1 VLAVLS
7 PFGWGQKE
15 LPFQPEDQMIV
26 RLLAAVLAVAVA
38 PMAVRAADDE
48 NPYKNVKVGD
58 FATYKMKVNV
68 GPIAIDGSTT
78 QSITEKNDK
87 EAKVKVTASVNGME
101 APAQE
106 QTVDLT
112 KPYDPT
118 KVGGGLPGGAEAKVE
133 KGKEGKEKIKAGG
146 KEYECTWT
154 TYKVSA
160 KANGMDIDADIK
172 VWTSKE
178 VPMGMVKMTMKASVA
193 KMDMEMTMELTEFG
207 NKPAK

>member
-1 VLAVLS
+1 
-7 PFGWGQKE
+7 
-15 LPFQPEDQMIV
+15 MIV

-38 PMAVRAADDE
+38 PVAARAADEE
-48 NPYKNVKVGD
+48 NPYKSVKVGD

-68 GPIAIDGSTT
+68 GPIAIDGTTT
-78 QSITEKNDK
+78 QSVTAKTDK
-87 EAKVKVTASVNGME
+87 EAKIKVTAAVNGME

-106 QTVDLT
+106 QTIDLT

-118 KVGGGLPGGAEAKVE
+118 KVGGGLPGGTEAKVE

-146 KEYECTWT
+146 KEFDATWT
-154 TYKVSA
+154 EYKVKA

-178 VPMGMVKMTMKASVA
+178 VPMGMVKMTMKATVA
-193 KMDMEMTMELTEFG
+193 KMDMEMTMELSEFG

>member
-1 VLAVLS
+1 
-7 PFGWGQKE
+7 
-15 LPFQPEDQMIV
+15 MTV
-26 RLLAAVLAVAVA
+26 RLLAAALVVAVA
-38 PMAVRAADDE
+38 PLSVRAADEE

-68 GPIAIDGSTT
+68 GPIAIDGTTT
-78 QSITEKNDK
+78 QSVTAKDDK

-106 QTVDLT
+106 QTIDLT

-118 KVGGGLPGGAEAKVE
+118 KVGGGLPGGGEAKVE
-133 KGKEGKEKIKAGG
+133 KGKDGTEKVKAAG
-146 KEYECTWT
+146 KEYETTWT
-154 TYKVSA
+154 TYKVKA

-172 VWTSKE
+172 VWTSKD
-178 VPMGMVKMTMKASVA
+178 VPMGMVKMTMKATVA

-207 NKPAK
+207 NKK

>member
-1 VLAVLS
+1 LART
-7 PFGWGQKE
+7 E
-15 LPFQPEDQMIV
+15 LTYFNPEDQMIV

-38 PMAVRAADDE
+38 PVAARAADEE

-68 GPIAIDGSTT
+68 GPIAIDGTTT
-78 QSITEKNDK
+78 QSVTSKTDK
-87 EAKVKVTASVNGME
+87 EAKIKVTAAVGGME

-106 QTVDLT
+106 QTIDLT

-118 KVGGGLPGGAEAKVE
+118 KVGNLQGGAEAKVE
-133 KGKEGKEKIKAGG
+133 KGKEGKEKIKAAG
-146 KEYECTWT
+146 KEFEATWT
-154 TYKVSA
+154 EYKVKA

-172 VWTSKE
+172 VWISKD
-178 VPMGMVKMTMKASVA
+178 VPMGMVKMTMKANVA
-193 KMDMEMTMELTEFG
+193 KMDMEMTMELSEFG

>member
-1 VLAVLS
+1 
-7 PFGWGQKE
+7 
-15 LPFQPEDQMIV
+15 MIV
-26 RLLAAVLAVAVA
+26 RLLTAVLAVAIA
-38 PMAVRAADDE
+38 PVAVRAADEE

-68 GPIAIDGSTT
+68 GPIAIDGTTT
-78 QSITEKNDK
+78 QNVIAKTDK

-106 QTVDLT
+106 QTIDLT

-133 KGKEGKEKIKAGG
+133 KGKEGKEKIKAAG
-146 KEYECTWT
+146 KEFEATWT
-154 TYKVSA
+154 EYKVKA

-172 VWTSKE
+172 VWTAKD
-178 VPMGMVKMTMKASVA
+178 VPMGMVKMTMKATVA
-193 KMDMEMTMELTEFG
+193 KMDMEMTMELSEFG
-207 NKPAK
+207 NKK